1 MLNLAFSTQQ
11 MWLHFNGR
19 VSDWNSQYKVVNS
32 QMFNVTRSIFHSS
45 LCSIEGTKGVLVND
59 SLHWHSIRN
68 VTQKSLKYSSSVSS
82 NLQLLP
88 LLKKI
93 FKLEFKNHY
102 EIIQK
107 LTITLLIPIL
117 FNISHNWTLSCSI
130 LRVKSAWCIEVLL
143 S

>member
-1 MLNLAFSTQQ
+1 
-11 MWLHFNGR
+11 
-19 VSDWNSQYKVVNS
+19 
-32 QMFNVTRSIFHSS
+32 MFNVTRSIFHSS

-68 VTQKSLKYSSSVSS
+68 VTQKSLKYSSSVSPT
-82 NLQLLP
+82 LQLLP

-102 EIIQK
+102 EIIRK
-107 LTITLLIPIL
+107 LTITLLIRIL